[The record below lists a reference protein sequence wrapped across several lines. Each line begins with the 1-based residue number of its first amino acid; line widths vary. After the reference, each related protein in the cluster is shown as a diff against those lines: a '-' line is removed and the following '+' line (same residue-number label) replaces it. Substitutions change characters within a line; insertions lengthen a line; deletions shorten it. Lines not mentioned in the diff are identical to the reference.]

1 MKLILGLIVT
11 TNLAVGLCGASDR
24 AVRAKAPM
32 PPLPPGAVIAEN
44 GKLTESPSA
53 RIARKTP
60 QQKESVVVA
69 DNAAPGSKINEPAGA
84 DLPKKQEGDATAPK

>member
-1 MKLILGLIVT
+1 MIVAA
-11 TNLAVGLCGASDR
+11 NLAVGLCGASDQT

-60 QQKESVVVA
+60 QRKESVVVA

-84 DLPKKQEGDATAPK
+84 ELPKKQEGNATAPK